1 MLADEEED
9 DDEVG
14 EVLTLPLQ
22 AHHAMEKMEE
32 FVHKVN
38 KYILSFERLKMSMG
52 LHHSQPSQSKPGFPL
67 RIHFGGSCLKKKILL
82 LSNMSILPR

>member
-14 EVLTLPLQ
+14 DVLTLPLQ

-32 FVHKVN
+32 FVHKV
-38 KYILSFERLKMSMG
+38 KMSPQFDKHKTYVG
-52 LHHSQPSQSKPGFPL
+52 SQHQCRFYWVKQPVKT
-67 RIHFGGSCLKKKILL
+67 
-82 LSNMSILPR
+82 

>member
-38 KYILSFERLKMSMG
+38 KYIWSFERLKMSMG
-52 LHHSQPSQSKPGFPL
+52 LHYSQPSQSKSVFPL
-67 RIHFGGSCLKKKILL
+67 RIHL
-82 LSNMSILPR
+82 

>member
-1 MLADEEED
+1 MLADEEEE

-32 FVHKVN
+32 FVHKV
-38 KYILSFERLKMSMG
+38 
-52 LHHSQPSQSKPGFPL
+52 
-67 RIHFGGSCLKKKILL
+67 KKKKCHLGLINAKLL
-82 LSNMSILPR
+82 